1 MTTLGGKT
9 KQRAA
14 SGVAARATSGASE
27 SAVAQRQRAPLS
39 EPQRPTLARTEVVD
53 RAVRQRFEEALEAAL
68 KSKAAPRAKAVQAA
82 PARVMSDEAG
92 ADGAEARAAD
102 ASETLLAGALRALGG
117 VSRELRAVLA
127 EATATVQRRGSR
139 ERPLYVAGLR
149 TLAES
154 GDKQATPLLK
164 VALAADDGGGLLA
177 ASAASFSRE
186 PALAALL
193 GKLAAHRQSHVAFG
207 AEVARVARG
216 DSNGAHLASLA
227 PRIKESHRIALCAEL
242 IVPLARGSALPI
254 GVAPALSV
262 LRGAERHLGRWLPM
276 AEIATRAGD
285 SGPLVEAE
293 TRSSAGPESARAA
306 WSLVAWSLREI
317 SAPAAVAIPLPA
329 TRPTGELV
337 ARLSDRP
344 SADRDMTFLFRLAR
358 ARVPAA
364 RAMLESLA
372 RTTLD
377 SEAPVRAAMYLA
389 RDHGR
394 EDLRRALEGVASS
407 DSFPSLR
414 GLACAALWDAGERER
429 ARAIAEELSTSPIIG
444 NVAWSARVR
453 AAAKSPRAISGE
465 LASETWVRW
474 IQRGWLD

>member
-1 MTTLGGKT
+1 MTTLGGKA
-9 KQRAA
+9 KQRRTDATSAPVAALTTGAAAA
-14 SGVAARATSGASE
+14 SASAGTVNGAG
-27 SAVAQRQRAPLS
+27 AGPA
-39 EPQRPTLARTEVVD
+39 LARTEIVD
-53 RAVRQRFEEALEAAL
+53 RAVRQRFEDALDAAL
-68 KSKAAPRAKAVQAA
+68 KNKTAQ
-82 PARVMSDEAG
+82 
-92 ADGAEARAAD
+92 AD

-117 VSRELRAVLA
+117 VSRELRAVIA
-127 EATATVQRRGSR
+127 EATATMQKRGTR
-139 ERPLYVAGLR
+139 ERPLYAAGLR

-164 VALAADDGGGLLA
+164 IALAADDGGGLLA

-186 PALAALL
+186 PSLAPLL

-207 AEVARVARG
+207 AETARVARG

-227 PRIKESHRIALCAEL
+227 PRIKESHRISLCAEL
-242 IVPLARGSALPI
+242 IVPLARGGSLPVAI
-254 GVAPALSV
+254 APALSV

-276 AEIATRAGD
+276 AEIAARAGD
-285 SGPLVEAE
+285 GSPLLEAE
-293 TRSSAGPESARAA
+293 TRSTAGPESARAA

-337 ARLSDRP
+337 SRLSDRP

-372 RTTLD
+372 KTPLD

-394 EDLRRALEGVASS
+394 EDLRRALEEVASG
-407 DSFPSLR
+407 DVFPALR

-429 ARAIAEELSTSPIIG
+429 ARAIAEELSTSEIIG